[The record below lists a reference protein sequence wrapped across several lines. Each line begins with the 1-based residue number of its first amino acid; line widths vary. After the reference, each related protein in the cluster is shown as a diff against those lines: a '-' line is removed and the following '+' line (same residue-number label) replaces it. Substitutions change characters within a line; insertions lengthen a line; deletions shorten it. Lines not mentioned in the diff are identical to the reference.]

1 MRQDNTLFDESAF
14 GSISWAATRLGMS
27 KDIFLKKRDML
38 EAEGFPEPDPLTTFY
53 LKADVD
59 AWISH
64 RRRIP
69 DAPTIVGPVSRIR
82 SEVNFDA
89 V

>member
-1 MRQDNTLFDESAF
+1 MNKDSTFSTDSAF
-14 GSISWAATRLGMS
+14 GSITWAARRLGMS
-27 KDIFLKKRDML
+27 KDMFVKKRDTL
-38 EAEGFPEPDPLTTFY
+38 EGEGFPQPDQLTGQY

-59 AWISH
+59 AWIDH

-69 DAPTIVGPVSRIR
+69 DAPTVAGTLSRTR
-82 SEVNFDA
+82 SEVNLDA

>member
-1 MRQDNTLFDESAF
+1 MPKDSTLSTLSAF
-14 GSISWAATRLGMS
+14 GSISWAAERLGMS
-27 KDIFLKKRDML
+27 KNMFLKKRDTL

-59 AWISH
+59 AWIDH
-64 RRRIP
+64 RRRVP
-69 DAPTIVGPVSRIR
+69 DAPANTGTLNRTR